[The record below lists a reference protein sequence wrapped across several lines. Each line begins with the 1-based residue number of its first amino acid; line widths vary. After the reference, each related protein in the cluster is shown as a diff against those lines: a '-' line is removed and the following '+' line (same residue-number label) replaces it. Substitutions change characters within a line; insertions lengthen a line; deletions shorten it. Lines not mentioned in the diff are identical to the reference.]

1 MRPHPPTSKQ
11 YATLLSRRARGRG
24 LVADMKEATKR
35 CGQSSGVVLRAFG
48 MNIEID
54 AATDLIGH

>member
-1 MRPHPPTSKQ
+1 
-11 YATLLSRRARGRG
+11 
-24 LVADMKEATKR
+24 MKEATKR